1 MKLENLPNTILRLDI
16 RGLTPLISLWEK
28 KKLEELSKSKPKHS
42 PIFIIGAPRTGSTIL
57 YQSLTNYFNVSYI
70 DNLSCLFHRN
80 LFFGMY
86 LSNKLYKNKPHNC
99 FKSIHGNTMKTGG
112 LHAPSECGQFWYRWL
127 PRDHHFIDYDEITDD
142 MVEGIRE
149 NIFAILNYYNRP
161 FVFKNLNAGQ
171 RLRLIHKVY
180 PESKF
185 IWIKRNK
192 VDTISSI
199 LKVREKLNI
208 PTNEWWSIKPQNYKD
223 LLKENRIDM
232 VTQGVYYLEKQIH
245 TDLKLFNK
253 EQYSIITYEDLGELL
268 SSNFSSLKNFLDC
281 QQTKKVKIEEC
292 FQRKNSPKAKE
303 SKFREEIKVAINKLD
318 WSFDE

>member
-1 MKLENLPNTILRLDI
+1 MKKVTSKITNLSLKLLSPITSIGEKQKLEQYSQTN
-16 RGLTPLISLWEK
+16 
-28 KKLEELSKSKPKHS
+28 PKHS

-86 LSNKLYKNKPHNC
+86 LSNKIYKDKPHNC
-99 FKSIHGNTMKTGG
+99 FNSVHGDTWKTGG
-112 LHAPSECGQFWYRWL
+112 QHAPSECGQFWYRWL
-127 PRDHHFIDYDEITDD
+127 PTDHHFIDYDEIADD
-142 MVEGIRE
+142 MVEDIRK
-149 NIFAILNYYNRP
+149 NIFAILNYYDRP

-180 PESKF
+180 PGSKF
-185 IWIKRNK
+185 IWIRRDP
-192 VDTISSI
+192 VDTINSI
-199 LKVREKLNI
+199 LKIRQKLNI
-208 PTNEWWSIKPQNYKD
+208 PTNEWWSIKPHNYKD
-223 LLKENRIDM
+223 LLKEDEIDM

-253 EQYSIITYEDLGELL
+253 EQYSIINYEDLDKLL
-268 SSNFSSLKNFLDC
+268 SSNFSSLKSFLDC
-281 QQTKKVKIEEC
+281 QQKKKIKIEEC
-292 FQRKNSPKAKE
+292 FQRKNFSKAKE
-303 SKFREEIKVAINKLD
+303 SKFREEIKIAISKLD